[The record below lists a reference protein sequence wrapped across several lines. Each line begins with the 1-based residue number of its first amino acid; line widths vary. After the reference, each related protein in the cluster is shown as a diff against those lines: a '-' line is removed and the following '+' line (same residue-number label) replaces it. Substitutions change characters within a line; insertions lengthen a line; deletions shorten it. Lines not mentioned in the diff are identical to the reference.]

1 MIYFN
6 MQHANTYVHMRI
18 KLFYMDLIFF
28 LSSVDF
34 LCNMGDFVNIRH
46 LKYIRIKCLLVIL
59 ELCNLIQLCGS
70 CFISFLFVFVRVF
83 SYTYTWSFFIPV
95 FFSWQQHTMQIDLS
109 RKYHANCK
117 NSVFI

>member
-1 MIYFN
+1 

-46 LKYIRIKCLLVIL
+46 LKYLKIKCLFVIS
-59 ELCNLIQLCGS
+59 ELCDLIQLCYS
-70 CFISFLFVFVRVF
+70 CFIFFLFVFVRV
-83 SYTYTWSFFIPV
+83 SFVYIYLVILYPG
-95 FFSWQQHTMQIDLS
+95 FFHGNNIRCKLTFPENIMQIVKTRYLS
-109 RKYHANCK
+109 NAHA
-117 NSVFI
+117 